1 MSFHKNKNRVRQ
13 LVIGIHKIKKLNH
26 ACETAV

>member
-13 LVIGIHKIKKLNH
+13 LVIGILEIKKLNR
-26 ACETAV
+26 ACKTAV